1 MLQTIRTPGGTRI
14 EEISK
19 KRGERFIDLP
29 HLSRIVRIWATLRK
43 LSQNSVVKSPIIVLS
58 FPFPS
63 LPPSSLVISVLR
75 LLGRSEQGGIYVRL
89 SLGKPWQPEQGL
101 TKVSGGA

>member
-1 MLQTIRTPGGTRI
+1 MLIN
-14 EEISK
+14 
-19 KRGERFIDLP
+19 
-29 HLSRIVRIWATLRK
+29 K